1 MNSIRKSI
9 VLAITGAALAL
20 GATSAFALED
30 IVESARVGC
39 KTEIDTL
46 CKDVTPGEGRVLQC
60 LSAHQD
66 KLSSRCVY
74 ALADGSLQLDRLA
87 LAIKYV
93 FVECKTFYGIKCPT
107 IAEDDAQF
115 ARSVTKFYVNT
126 AHKFLVQGAPTRR
139 RFRLPPAAQCFG

>member
-1 MNSIRKSI
+1 MKSI
-9 VLAITGAALAL
+9 KKSVVLVFTGAALAL
-20 GATSAFALED
+20 GATAAFAVED

-66 KLSSRCVY
+66 KLSGRCVY

-87 LAIKYV
+87 LALKYIV
-93 FVECKTFYGIKCPT
+93 VECKADADKHCADVKLGDGRVAECLKKNQATLDPKCT
-107 IAEDDAQF
+107 QAMKDTNMQ
-115 ARSVTKFYVNT
+115 TK
-126 AHKFLVQGAPTRR
+126 
-139 RFRLPPAAQCFG
+139 

>member
-1 MNSIRKSI
+1 MNKIKKSI
-9 VLAITGAALAL
+9 VLAISGAALAL
-20 GATSAFALED
+20 SAAAAFAVED

-39 KTEIDTL
+39 QEEIGSF

-93 FVECKTFYGIKCPT
+93 FAECKADAEKHCADIPIGDGR
-107 IAEDDAQF
+107 IAECLKKNQATLDAKCTQ
-115 ARSVTKFYVNT
+115 AMKDTQMQVK
-126 AHKFLVQGAPTRR
+126 
-139 RFRLPPAAQCFG
+139 